1 MPANSG
7 GFVTLWKQKAPA
19 KMCKARKFMIDT
31 GVTGLE
37 SKQAQG

>member
-7 GFVTLWKQKAPA
+7 GFVTLWKQIAPE
-19 KMCKARKFMIDT
+19 KLYKLRKFMVGA